1 MRAFVPSAVLRQGLK
16 TRAHWRVPFP
26 EVGLKTHG
34 HKSYLAHPPYP
45 PHPPHP
51 PYFMPMFAAAKAHW
65 SARSAIS
72 LSVGR

>member
-1 MRAFVPSAVLRQGLK
+1 MRAFLPSAVLR
-16 TRAHWRVPFP
+16 P
-26 EVGLKTHG
+26 GLKTHG
-34 HKSYLAHPPYP
+34 HKSYLAHPPY
-45 PHPPHP
+45 PPHP